1 MTVAPP
7 RATSPLP
14 LPARNVAKASNG
26 RSTRINANAT
36 PGGILGCRCR
46 AKGQAR
52 RPGAY
57 RMVLRGSGRGE
68 EATKKLLAIGPA
80 SSTNSH
86 RPQGMRRNSPATKGA
101 ARARMQ
107 THLTR
112 NSNINHAPLTCL
124 QDPLLCFQLQALPCR
139 LASCYQASSG
149 CSSCRKRAPVRDT
162 PT

>member
-1 MTVAPP
+1 MAGGCITANP
-7 RATSPLP
+7 T
-14 LPARNVAKASNG
+14 KASNG

-36 PGGILGCRCR
+36 PVGIPGCRYR

-107 THLTR
+107 THLTC
-112 NSNINHAPLTCL
+112 NSNINHAPLFCL
-124 QDPLLCFQLQALPCR
+124 QDSLLRFRSPALPCR
-139 LASCYQASSG
+139 FASCHQARSG
-149 CSSCRKRAPVRDT
+149 CGSCRKRAPVLDT
-162 PT
+162 PTQVSSLLG